1 MKFNLTLIVFLM
13 GIFFI
18 TGGYANQMK
27 PTCKDGTEIKYVTKD
42 LYDELSQEKPYMENH
57 LQTL

>member
-1 MKFNLTLIVFLM
+1 MAINLSLIIFIL

-18 TGGYANQMK
+18 TAGYANQMK